1 VVRPILGHRIGHH
14 HSSFSLGRAFYLAAR
29 LSWSCSGSTRLA
41 ASLKIITI
49 GRPTDCQAEGLVR
62 SMDRRLLIVDDDPLL
77 TDSLEFLL
85 QQEGYDVAVA
95 GTGTDALDI
104 VRTSPPDLVLLDV
117 GLPDLN
123 GVEVCRRLRGFWN
136 GPVIVLTARRQE
148 ADKVIGL
155 DAGADDY
162 ITKPF
167 SSSELLARIRAG
179 LRRAQQSVGGPAI
192 AGELVVGDL
201 RINRDA
207 RTVTMAGQP
216 IHLSARELD
225 LLLLLAERAGMA
237 LPRRYLFDTI
247 WGPRF
252 YGDERALDV
261 YIRSLRKK
269 IEPDPDRPAYIHTVR
284 GVGYRLEQPPDA

>member
-1 VVRPILGHRIGHH
+1 
-14 HSSFSLGRAFYLAAR
+14 
-29 LSWSCSGSTRLA
+29 
-41 ASLKIITI
+41 
-49 GRPTDCQAEGLVR
+49 
-62 SMDRRLLIVDDDPLL
+62 MDRRLLIVDDDPLM
-77 TDSLEFLL
+77 TDSLAFLL
-85 QQEGYDVAVA
+85 QQEGYDVTVA
-95 GTGTDALDI
+95 GTGSDALEL

-123 GVEVCRRLRGFWN
+123 GVEICRRLRAFWN

-162 ITKPF
+162 VTKPF
-167 SSSELLARIRAG
+167 ASSELLARIRAG
-179 LRRAQQSVGGPAI
+179 LRRSAQSVGGPAVT
-192 AGELVVGDL
+192 GEIVVGAL

-207 RTVTMAGQP
+207 RTVTMGGRP

-269 IEPDPDRPAYIHTVR
+269 IEPDPDRPVYIHTVR
-284 GVGYRLEQPPDA
+284 GVGYRIEQPADA

>member
-1 VVRPILGHRIGHH
+1 MG
-14 HSSFSLGRAFYLAAR
+14 
-29 LSWSCSGSTRLA
+29 
-41 ASLKIITI
+41 
-49 GRPTDCQAEGLVR
+49 
-62 SMDRRLLIVDDDPLL
+62 RRLLIIDDDPLM

-95 GTGTDALDI
+95 GTGSDALES

-123 GVEVCRRLRGFWN
+123 GVEVCRRLRAFWN

-148 ADKVIGL
+148 ADKIIGL

-162 ITKPF
+162 VTKPF
-167 SSSELLARIRAG
+167 ASSELLARIRAG
-179 LRRAQQSVGGPAI
+179 LRRSAQSIAGPAV
-192 AGELVVGDL
+192 AGEVVVGAL
-201 RINRDA
+201 HINRDA
-207 RTVTMAGQP
+207 RTVTMDGRP

-269 IEPDPDRPAYIHTVR
+269 IEPDPDRPVYIHTVR
-284 GVGYRLEQPPDA
+284 GVGYRIEQPSDG

>member
-1 VVRPILGHRIGHH
+1 MIRVAV
-14 HSSFSLGRAFYLAAR
+14 
-29 LSWSCSGSTRLA
+29 
-41 ASLKIITI
+41 
-49 GRPTDCQAEGLVR
+49 QAT
-62 SMDRRLLIVDDDPLL
+62 DRRLLLVDDDPLM
-77 TDSLEFLL
+77 TDSLAFLL
-85 QQEGYDVAVA
+85 QQEGYEVTVAA
-95 GTGTDALDI
+95 TGTDALHMA
-104 VRTSPPDLVLLDV
+104 RATPPDLVLLDV

-123 GVEVCRRLRGFWN
+123 GVEVCRRLRQFWN

-162 ITKPF
+162 VTKPF

-179 LRRAQQSVGGPAI
+179 LRRSQQSAGGPTAL
-192 AGELVVGDL
+192 GELVVGEL
-201 RINRDA
+201 RINRDG
-207 RTVTMAGQP
+207 RTVTMAGKQ

-261 YIRSLRKK
+261 YIRALRKK

-284 GVGYRLEQPPDA
+284 GVGYRLEPPAED

>member
-1 VVRPILGHRIGHH
+1 MRTSDPVGDDPPEIRYGDAYD
-14 HSSFSLGRAFYLAAR
+14 GRA
-29 LSWSCSGSTRLA
+29 
-41 ASLKIITI
+41 
-49 GRPTDCQAEGLVR
+49 EGQVY

-85 QQEGYDVAVA
+85 QQEGYNVAVA
-95 GTGTDALDI
+95 ATGSDALTA
-104 VRTSPPDLVLLDV
+104 VRSSPPDLVLLDV

-123 GVEVCRRLRGFWN
+123 GVEVCRRLRAFWN

-162 ITKPF
+162 VTKPF

-179 LRRAQQSVGGPAI
+179 LRRAQQSVSGPPL
-192 AGELVVGDL
+192 AGELAVGEL

-216 IHLSARELD
+216 VHLSARELD

-284 GVGYRLEQPPDA
+284 GVGYRLEQPPEA

>member
-1 VVRPILGHRIGHH
+1 MSISPQPAIMLAVPGINLVDSGHH
-14 HSSFSLGRAFYLAAR
+14 DVHIVTAQGPRR
-29 LSWSCSGSTRLA
+29 G
-41 ASLKIITI
+41 
-49 GRPTDCQAEGLVR
+49 EVR
-62 SMDRRLLIVDDDPLL
+62 SMDRRLLIVDDDPLM

-95 GTGTDALDI
+95 ATGSDALQAI
-104 VRTSPPDLVLLDV
+104 RKSPPDLVLLDV

-123 GVEVCRRLRGFWN
+123 GVEVCRRLRSFWN

-162 ITKPF
+162 VTKPF

-179 LRRAQQSVGGPAI
+179 LRRAQHSAGGPAI
-192 AGELVVGDL
+192 IGELVVGDL

-207 RTVTMAGQP
+207 RTVTMAGRP
-216 IHLSARELD
+216 VHLSARELD

-261 YIRSLRKK
+261 YIRALRKK

-284 GVGYRLEQPPDA
+284 GVGYRLEQPGDG

>member
-1 VVRPILGHRIGHH
+1 
-14 HSSFSLGRAFYLAAR
+14 
-29 LSWSCSGSTRLA
+29 
-41 ASLKIITI
+41 
-49 GRPTDCQAEGLVR
+49 
-62 SMDRRLLIVDDDPLL
+62 MDRRLLIVDDDPLL
-77 TDSLEFLL
+77 TDSLGFLL

-95 GTGTDALDI
+95 GTGSDALDI

-162 ITKPF
+162 VIKPF

-179 LRRAQQSVGGPAI
+179 LRRAQQSVGGPTI
-192 AGELVVGDL
+192 AGELVVGEL

-207 RTVTMAGQP
+207 RTVTMAGQQ

-284 GVGYRLEQPPDA
+284 GVGYRLEAPPDA